1 MKMNIEIR
9 KEKNSEYREV
19 ENIVREAFWNIYRPG
34 CFEHLILH
42 NFRDRESYVDE
53 LSNVIALDK
62 KVIGQILF
70 SKAFL
75 INLKDQRKLDVG
87 TFGPVSI
94 LPDYQKKGYGAQLI
108 SYTLGKAKEYGY
120 KYIVIFGNQDY
131 YQKFGFVSAIKYG
144 VLIEG
149 QGKNENYDFV
159 LIKDLT
165 NSNEVSKETGYW
177 LYKDP
182 DGYEVDEKELEE
194 FEKQFPYK
202 EKRKMQE

>member
-1 MKMNIEIR
+1 MNIEIR
-9 KEKNSEYREV
+9 KEKISEYREV

-42 NFRDRESYVDE
+42 NFRNRENYVGE
-53 LSNVIALDK
+53 LSNVISLDK

-75 INLKDQRKLDVG
+75 TNMNDQRKLAVG

-94 LPDYQKKGYGAQLI
+94 LPEYQRKGYGAQLI
-108 SYTLGKAKEYGY
+108 NHTLGKAKEYGY

-131 YQKFGFVSAIKYG
+131 YQKFEFVSAIKYG

-149 QGKNENYDFV
+149 QDKNEDYDFV

-165 NSNEVSKETGYW
+165 NSNEVSIQTGYW

-182 DGYEVDEKELEE
+182 DGYEVDEQELEE

-202 EKRKMQE
+202 EKSKISE